1 MQSDFVGT
9 NEQVKT
15 KGLRC
20 DLNYRQSPP
29 RKPTKGPNMQLERLI
44 GRCEQDNKS
53 LKRIHRVLHTSGL
66 LVYFYCSTYA
76 KRRKLTRVRGGGRIY
91 FGAAREIT
99 ALFLREIIHFLLS
112 VGFKA
117 LPCVL

>member
-29 RKPTKGPNMQLERLI
+29 REPTKGPNMQLERLI

-53 LKRIHRVLHTSGL
+53 LKRIRRVLHTSGL
-66 LVYFYCSTYA
+66 LVYFYCSTHS
-76 KRRKLTRVRGGGRIY
+76 KGRKLTRIRGGGRIY
-91 FGAAREIT
+91 FDG
-99 ALFLREIIHFLLS
+99 S
-112 VGFKA
+112 S
-117 LPCVL
+117 

>member
-20 DLNYRQSPP
+20 DLNYRESPP
-29 RKPTKGPNMQLERLI
+29 REPTKGPNMQLERLI

-53 LKRIHRVLHTSGL
+53 LKRIRRVLHTSGL
-66 LVYFYCSTYA
+66 LVYFYCSIYS
-76 KRRKLTRVRGGGRIY
+76 KGRKLTRVGGGGRLY
-91 FGAAREIT
+91 FEG
-99 ALFLREIIHFLLS
+99 HS
-112 VGFKA
+112 
-117 LPCVL
+117 